1 MKTFIT
7 GKEAQLL
14 LEITTRQQLRNIVV
28 KNSIETKSLGAGKP
42 NIYLKSDIE
51 KYLKKPKTSP
61 KAQKTN
67 KKLIVKKKKQ
77 IEVKKAVRKKQ
88 LENKPKPIP
97 KQKTVE
103 EIISSES
110 EKNINKI
117 FDNLAEKGDILTG
130 DGYSAPI
137 NTPDNKKLDNED
149 FNPLNAIGQ
158 AEFLRV
164 ERLAK
169 ANGTYEDL
177 DQSLLLFYSISYQK
191 YINAVVKSEE
201 LDDLTMNDA
210 GEYKVHPYFQVADK
224 CFTHMSKIAVMLGIG
239 VRNRI
244 GIESKKKEK
253 KNISDVIAEA
263 VNNMGEF

>member
-1 MKTFIT
+1 MEFIT

-28 KNSIETKSLGAGKP
+28 KNGIETKSLGAGKP

-88 LENKPKPIP
+88 LENKPKPVKKIIP
-97 KQKTVE
+97 KEKTI
-103 EIISSES
+103 EI
-110 EKNINKI
+110 EKEDSIQLPK
-117 FDNLAEKGDILTG
+117 LE
-130 DGYSAPI
+130 
-137 NTPDNKKLDNED
+137 DNKKLDNED

-244 GIESKKKEK
+244 GIEAKKKEK
-253 KNISDVIAEA
+253 KNIGDVIAEA
-263 VNNMGEF
+263 VNSMGDF